1 MIKIDS
7 HGSAIRFVTSVRMAT
22 PLSEVLFVLLFL
34 WLGFVGVCACSL
46 LVRNVISYGFQSGL
60 AQPLFFIGGIA
71 GAAAVV
77 ELLIFAVRFI
87 ASAIVLFAERSSLHE
102 ELFFEDE
109 GYTSRYTAENGVTV
123 EGRYSYAAVKKV
135 ITYKDHISIAS
146 PDQTSVFRLADIT
159 EGTAE
164 ELSAILAG
172 KLGDRVTHK

>member
-46 LVRNVISYGFQSGL
+46 LVCNVISYGFQSGL

-87 ASAIVLFAERSSLHE
+87 ASAIALFAERSSLHE
-102 ELFFEDE
+102 EVIFD
-109 GYTSRYTAENGVTV
+109 GYGCTARHTQKNGVNF
-123 EGRYSYAAVKKV
+123 EGRYSYAAVNKV
-135 ITYKDHISIAS
+135 ITYRDYIFIESCEWY
-146 PDQTSVFRLADIT
+146 SVFRLSDIT
-159 EGTAE
+159 EGTAD
-164 ELSAILAG
+164 ELAALFCA
-172 KLGDRVTHK
+172 KLGDRVIHK